1 MSHRQVYQVNG
12 TPQLVIQLP
21 EELRNSKELIVTID
35 DADGAVQEKLQALK
49 DASSDPLYLADID
62 EINSEFDAID
72 PAVDAES

>member
-1 MSHRQVYQVNG
+1 MSHRQVYQVKG